1 MYVPLFVLV
10 ALSTEISYTVITGHR
25 HVRVITKG
33 MIVMSDSFT
42 CPYCNSV
49 MPLTSDTLSSRF
61 PSFCSDNETYYSDN
75 IHESSLHI
83 NFHKCPKCN
92 NYSISA
98 NGIGAKTSNINCMIQ
113 PKSLAKQFP
122 EYVPKAVRN
131 DYEEACA
138 IVNLSPKASA
148 TLSRRCLQ
156 GIIRDFFQI
165 SKKNLYDE
173 IDAIKPNIPAEQW
186 AVLDG
191 LRRIGNIGAHM
202 EKDINLIIDIEP
214 DEAQKLIK
222 LIELLIQQ
230 WYIERHNQQQLY
242 ADIIGIDN
250 SKQNLRKKIE

>member
-1 MYVPLFVLV
+1 
-10 ALSTEISYTVITGHR
+10 
-25 HVRVITKG
+25 
-33 MIVMSDSFT
+33 MSNSFT
-42 CPYCNSV
+42 CPFCHKEIAKS
-49 MPLTSDTLSSRF
+49 SDTYTEHWVSRSSVRMRSNPPAPGQLCISYYTCPSCKEISIIINVDSDPSIGVVNVRPRSFAKKF
-61 PSFCSDNETYYSDN
+61 PTY
-75 IHESSLHI
+75 I
-83 NFHKCPKCN
+83 
-92 NYSISA
+92 
-98 NGIGAKTSNINCMIQ
+98 
-113 PKSLAKQFP
+113 P
-122 EYVPKAVRN
+122 EAIRN

-138 IVNLSPKASA
+138 IINLSPKASA

-156 GIIRDFFQI
+156 GMIRDFFQI
-165 SKKNLYDE
+165 SKNSLYEE
-173 IDAIKPNIPAEQW
+173 IDAIKSNIPAEQW

-250 SKQNLRKKIE
+250 SKQNLRKKTE